1 MARYRFIDDPKGGVG
16 MEVVAGDRFELFN
29 AAASALCLFMWEQE
43 TVEERQE
50 VRLAWYGFNIGTT
63 VVGLLSEML
72 YRMETDVWV
81 FKRFVTHSLQHV
93 DDRDERLRRK
103 QLKISGV
110 AYGEH
115 FDPQRHRR
123 RFPVRAVLLP
133 RLKVKESPE
142 GLRLYCVLDA

>member
-1 MARYRFIDDPKGGVG
+1 MASYRFIDDPKGGVG
-16 MEVVAGDRFELFN
+16 MEIIAGDRFELFN
-29 AAASALCLFMWEQE
+29 AAASALCLFMWEQQ

-50 VRLAWYGFNIGTT
+50 VPLAWYGFNIGTT

-72 YRMETDVWV
+72 YRMETDAWV

-110 AYGEH
+110 ACGER
-115 FDPQRHRR
+115 FDPQRHRL

-142 GLRLYCVLDA
+142 GVRLYCVLDA